1 MPEFRVGPPPSPPE
15 IVSISALD
23 GQRLV
28 GALSRRPP
36 AVAAAARIERAMEL
50 GTSTTVQLL
59 IGEDEAVLE
68 ALAVLRAEGEFGTAL
83 ERLDRALR
91 TKILRER

>member
-1 MPEFRVGPPPSPPE
+1 
-15 IVSISALD
+15 
-23 GQRLV
+23 
-28 GALSRRPP
+28 
-36 AVAAAARIERAMEL
+36 MEL
-50 GTSTTVQLL
+50 GTSTTVELL